1 MVLLKKRFA
10 FCVIFLFQ
18 LFCSHAQERDVV
30 VPYTLA
36 DRDRAVRMET
46 RMDALETKNEE
57 IKVKIDRLEDKFD
70 SYFMWG
76 FGLVLMG
83 IFGLIGFIIYD
94 RRTTLAPVESKTE
107 KIIKVLKDA
116 AERDPELKES
126 LKRMMLW

>member
-1 MVLLKKRFA
+1 MKRYA
-10 FCVIFLFQ
+10 LCIILLFQ
-18 LFCSHAQERDVV
+18 LFCSRAQEKDVI

-36 DRDRAVRMET
+36 DRDRAVRLET
-46 RMDALETKNEE
+46 RMDALEGKNEE

-126 LKRMMLW
+126 LKRMTLW